1 MDNSILN
8 LKKCVYKAI
17 RETEKKNEKLLF
29 FVIKSNYV
37 ITEKK
42 G

>member
-8 LKKCVYKAI
+8 LKKCVYNAI
-17 RETEKKNEKLLF
+17 RETEKEEKLLF